1 MPLYRHWKEGD
12 AEWGIWKV
20 SESAEE
26 LRAMLTGGLPY
37 DVELDSLKAQ
47 GRKMEYLA
55 VRVLLKTLTGKE
67 YHILHESSGKPYV
80 EGHLFQLTISH
91 TKGYVDRKSVV

>member
-20 SESAEE
+20 CESAEE

-37 DVELDSLKAQ
+37 DVGLDSLKAQ

-55 VRVLLKTLTGKE
+55 VRVLLKTLTGRNIIFCMSLPVNLMWKD
-67 YHILHESSGKPYV
+67 ICFS
-80 EGHLFQLTISH
+80 
-91 TKGYVDRKSVV
+91 